1 MSPRKATPKVPAERA
16 VLVFVGRQGRRFR
29 GIPTR
34 DLDEH
39 DLNRIAYRRALS
51 VTGTSGVRPDPRD
64 PDPTVINEI
73 MAELT
78 GSGLYVA
85 EEAQDG

>member
-1 MSPRKATPKVPAERA
+1 MSPRKSTPQPRTRPA
-16 VLVFVGRQGRRFR
+16 LVYVGRGRFR

-34 DLDEH
+34 DLEEH

-51 VTGTSGVRPDPRD
+51 VTGTSGKRPDPRD

-78 GSGLYVA
+78 GSGLYVS
-85 EEAQDG
+85 EEADRG

>member
-1 MSPRKATPKVPAERA
+1 MSPRRTTPKPQPELVATPA
-16 VLVFVGRQGRRFR
+16 LTFVGRGRYR
-29 GIPTR
+29 GVPAR

-39 DLNRIAYRRALS
+39 DLARLAYRRALS
-51 VTGTSGVRPDPRD
+51 VTGTSGKRPDPRN
-64 PDPTVINEI
+64 PNTTVLNEL

-85 EEAQDG
+85 KEA